1 MKILKTVVNNLIK
14 KDIFIN
20 TILSLLLLITAVAS
34 FVPFSPK
41 MPAEGLDASW
51 QFAIN
56 QAFSQGLS
64 FGTEF
69 IFTFGP
75 YASAYTKVYHPSTDL
90 MAMITSFYL
99 SLAYWIALVILLSG
113 TTFRRGVFLSIL
125 LTLSLVLISTDALFF
140 SYPLLVALCVFKITQ
155 SQNDLLS
162 IRRHVLPAVAV
173 LFSPLGFYH

>member
-20 TILSLLLLITAVAS
+20 TILSLLLLITAVAT

-41 MPAEGLDASW
+41 MPTEGLDASW

-56 QAFSQGLS
+56 QALSQGLS

-75 YASAYTKVYHPSTDL
+75 YAPIYTKVYHPSTDL

-140 SYPLLVALCVFKITQ
+140 SYPLLVALCVFKISQ
-155 SQNDLLS
+155 SKNDLLS
-162 IRRHVLPAVAV
+162 I
-173 LFSPLGFYH
+173 